1 MGRIYSLGLRTL
13 LLMKKNLIFFQSGKF
28 LAGWG
33 DDSVL
38 EIVESIYLVEI
49 VEFAEL
55 VEFYGNCG
63 IIQKYQ
69 F

>member
-13 LLMKKNLIFFQSGKF
+13 LLMKKFLVFFQSGKF
-28 LAGWG
+28 LAGWA

-49 VEFAEL
+49 VEFSEF
-55 VEFYGNCG
+55 VEFCGNCG
-63 IIQKYQ
+63 IVQKYQ